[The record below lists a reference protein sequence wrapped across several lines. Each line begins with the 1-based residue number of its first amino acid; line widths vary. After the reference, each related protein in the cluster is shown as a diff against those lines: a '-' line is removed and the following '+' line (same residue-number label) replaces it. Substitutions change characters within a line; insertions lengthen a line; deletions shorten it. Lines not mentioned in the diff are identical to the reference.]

1 MENKT
6 ILRGDFMK
14 YDIKKTD
21 YNDKKAIGYYSFLV
35 TNCIQHYIEVLE
47 VKSGYDNIIIYRAVK
62 AIDDSMKK
70 SGIRIARIND
80 KLQFNCYDYNKKR
93 HCISFNKI
101 MRF

>member
-1 MENKT
+1 
-6 ILRGDFMK
+6 MK

-21 YNDKKAIGYYSFLV
+21 YNDKKAIGYYDFLV

-47 VKSGYDNIIIYRAVK
+47 VKSGFEDVVIYRAVK
-62 AIDDSMKK
+62 AVDDSIEK
-70 SGIRIARIND
+70 SKVRIARIND
-80 KLQFNCYDYNKKR
+80 KLQFCCYDGNKKR